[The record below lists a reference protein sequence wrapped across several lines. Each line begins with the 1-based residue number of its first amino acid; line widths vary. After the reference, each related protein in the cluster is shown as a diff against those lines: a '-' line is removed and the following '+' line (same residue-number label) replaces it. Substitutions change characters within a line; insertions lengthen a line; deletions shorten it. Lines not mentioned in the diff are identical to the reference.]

1 MGDGRCCAFG
11 DGDGVSKE
19 HPMNTARTDTHIQNP
34 EVIATPNCHGQ
45 AIRVKFYPGLGYAPC
60 ILQAIPERENHLKI
74 T

>member
-1 MGDGRCCAFG
+1 
-11 DGDGVSKE
+11 
-19 HPMNTARTDTHIQNP
+19 MNTARTDTHIQNP